1 MRKTSRRSQKGVA
14 LLLSILALLLLSA
27 VAVTMMYMSA
37 TETAI
42 NANFKAEET
51 QYFAARA
58 GLEETRDRMIPGAV
72 PYSINGL
79 SVGPNPPCPADAN
92 CYLPTALPT
101 AGNAGVVYLLQS
113 GVTTTQLFSQ
123 TIGGKANPA
132 YDDELCHDYASY
144 GNMAHSASP
153 NVPCTTL
160 PGGVGGGWY
169 SIPALGPGP
178 TVATGLAVGSP
189 GVSAAPNWPNLGA
202 TNPLDWKWSR

>member
-42 NANFKAEET
+42 SSNFKAEET

-58 GLEETRDRMIPGAV
+58 GHEETRGRMIRGAV

-101 AGNAGVVYLLQS
+101 AANGGVVYLLQS
-113 GVTTTQLFSQ
+113 GVTTAQLFSP

-132 YDDELCHDYASY
+132 FDDELCHDYTI
-144 GNMAHSASP
+144 GGMAKSGSP
-153 NVPCTTL
+153 NVPCASVPTV
-160 PGGVGGGWY
+160 PGAWY
-169 SIPALGPGP
+169 AIPALGSGA
-178 TVATGLAVGSP
+178 TVAGTGLVAGSP
-189 GVSAAPNWPNLGA
+189 GVSASP
-202 TNPLDWKWSR
+202 TWSSPGG